1 MAVYDLEQR
10 TRDFAIAVRRKV
22 GELNPSTAN
31 FEDGKQVVRSSGSIG
46 ANYIEANEN
55 LGKKDFLMRLKS
67 ARKEKKEINLLLG
80 ISCLEFGIW
89 NLVLINSCKIKM
101 LRGLH
106 IATACIFCASFLLI
120 QAQDTTVVLP
130 GQLDS
135 LQELI
140 EQSRE
145 DTNKVTLLN
154 EYARLSFYDL
164 EYLSGLSAAKEARS
178 LAAKLKYRNGE
189 LQFFK
194 TISHFHRNTTL
205 GSYFLIISDWQSNEG
220 IPQDAL
226 TGAFSHPIGLYDHD
240 LNRIQKQLFLA
251 LDSFKNT
258 GDEEIMAN
266 LYFAIF
272 DNSGKL
278 GNTDQAGT
286 YWDLTYQAF
295 VELGQ
300 PFPQVL
306 LLFDKI
312 SFLRSID
319 QVDSARQLEIAVINL
334 VDQTE
339 DLKLK
344 GLMFFVIGNHYLFAQ
359 GRFNLA
365 LEYYLKSV
373 DALKEIEGGLLYMQ
387 LVNLLG
393 ATYTWAGN
401 DEKAIFYFEKVLE
414 YYQDHVNQ
422 GKHTPEGLELQ
433 MVWTFTN
440 IADPLVAMNRTREAD
455 EYLELAQPIA
465 EKYKASIPYG
475 RYYQFKALVSN
486 KEGRYD
492 DGLTYNQLALEE
504 FKKLNVSPFLSQV
517 SQAIA
522 RYYQRSGDL
531 TKAIDRGMEA
541 YDYGLSSNR
550 ADNAIEASLLVSEL
564 YEQAGQTQR
573 ANEFLKTHLKLRDE
587 NEALDLAKRFEDAE
601 LKSLLESQNREIATL
616 EKDRI
621 LQEQE
626 RRNQRLWIFS
636 ISGALIS
643 AIILAII
650 LFRNA
655 QSRKKA
661 NTILNRQKDETE
673 RTLNQLKE
681 TQNQLIHSE
690 KMASLGE
697 LTAGIAHEIKNP
709 LNFVNNF
716 SELNTELLDEMVE
729 EIQQGDQEEAFA
741 IVDNLKQNLQKIIEH
756 GRRADGIVKG
766 MLLHSRGSTG
776 DKEPTDI
783 NALCDEYLRL
793 AYHGLRAK
801 DSTFN
806 ASMETDFDENLPK
819 IEIVPQDIGRVLL
832 NLITNAF
839 YVVNEKSKSHE
850 ETDYKPLVTIR
861 TTVNNGSLNI
871 AVLDNG
877 PGIPE
882 EIKDKIFQPFF
893 TTKPTGEGT
902 GLGLSLSY
910 DIVKAHGGTIRVES
924 DTRLGTTFTIL
935 LPMN

>member
-1 MAVYDLEQR
+1 MYH
-10 TRDFAIAVRRKV
+10 
-22 GELNPSTAN
+22 
-31 FEDGKQVVRSSGSIG
+31 
-46 ANYIEANEN
+46 
-55 LGKKDFLMRLKS
+55 
-67 ARKEKKEINLLLG
+67 
-80 ISCLEFGIW
+80 
-89 NLVLINSCKIKM
+89 
-101 LRGLH
+101 GLH
-106 IATACIFCASFLLI
+106 IASVLVICSSFFQI

-135 LQELI
+135 LHQLI
-140 EQSRE
+140 ENSRE
-145 DTNKVTLLN
+145 DTNKIILLN
-154 EYARLSFYDL
+154 EYARLCFYDL
-164 EYLSGLSAAKEARS
+164 DYLSGLLAAKEARS
-178 LAAKLKYRNGE
+178 LAEKVKYRNGE

-194 TISHFHRNTTL
+194 TISYLHRNTTV
-205 GSYFLIISDWQSNEG
+205 GAYYLIISDWQSNEG

-226 TGAFSHPIGLYDHD
+226 TGAFSHPIGLYDHE
-240 LNRIQKQLFLA
+240 LNRIQNQLLLA
-251 LDSFKNT
+251 VDSLEND
-258 GDEEIMAN
+258 GDKEIVAN

-272 DNSGKL
+272 HNSELL
-278 GNTDQAGT
+278 GDADQAT
-286 YWDLTYQAF
+286 DYWDLAYDAF

-300 PFPQVL
+300 PFPRVL
-306 LLFDKI
+306 LLFKKI
-312 SFLRSID
+312 GFFRFINN
-319 QVDSARQLEIAVINL
+319 VDSARQLEIEAINL

-393 ATYTWAGN
+393 ATYTWSGN

-422 GKHTPEGLELQ
+422 GKHSPEGLELQ
-433 MVWTFTN
+433 MVWTYTN
-440 IADPLVAMNRTREAD
+440 IADPLIAMNRTREAD

-465 EKYKASIPYG
+465 KKYNASIPYG
-475 RYYQFKALVSN
+475 RYYQFKAQVSN

-492 DGLTYNQLALEE
+492 DGLAYNQLALEE

-517 SQAIA
+517 SQDIA

-531 TKAIDRGMEA
+531 TRALDYGMEA
-541 YDYGLSSNR
+541 YEYGLSSNR

-616 EKDRI
+616 EKDRL

-650 LFRNA
+650 LFRNV
-655 QSRKKA
+655 QSRKKV
-661 NTILNRQKDETE
+661 NSILNQQKDEIE

-709 LNFVNNF
+709 LI
-716 SELNTELLDEMVE
+716 L
-729 EIQQGDQEEAFA
+729 
-741 IVDNLKQNLQKIIEH
+741 
-756 GRRADGIVKG
+756 
-766 MLLHSRGSTG
+766 ST
-776 DKEPTDI
+776 I
-783 NALCDEYLRL
+783 
-793 AYHGLRAK
+793 
-801 DSTFN
+801 
-806 ASMETDFDENLPK
+806 
-819 IEIVPQDIGRVLL
+819 
-832 NLITNAF
+832 
-839 YVVNEKSKSHE
+839 
-850 ETDYKPLVTIR
+850 
-861 TTVNNGSLNI
+861 SLN
-871 AVLDNG
+871 
-877 PGIPE
+877 
-882 EIKDKIFQPFF
+882 
-893 TTKPTGEGT
+893 
-902 GLGLSLSY
+902 
-910 DIVKAHGGTIRVES
+910 
-924 DTRLGTTFTIL
+924 
-935 LPMN
+935 

>member
-1 MAVYDLEQR
+1 
-10 TRDFAIAVRRKV
+10 
-22 GELNPSTAN
+22 
-31 FEDGKQVVRSSGSIG
+31 
-46 ANYIEANEN
+46 
-55 LGKKDFLMRLKS
+55 MRLKT
-67 ARKEKKEINLLLG
+67 ARKEEGKNQSSPDFGAWILVLGTWCSVLENLVLG
-80 ISCLEFGIW
+80 ISCLVFGFWCLVFGFWCLVFGFW
-89 NLVLINSCKIKM
+89 NLVLFNSGKTIMCH
-101 LRGLH
+101 GLH
-106 IATACIFCASFLLI
+106 IASILIICSSFFQI

-130 GQLDS
+130 DQLDS
-135 LQELI
+135 LHQLI
-140 EQSRE
+140 ENGRE
-145 DTNKVTLLN
+145 DTNQIILLN
-154 EYARLSFYDL
+154 EYARLCFYNLD
-164 EYLSGLSAAKEARS
+164 YLSGLLAASEART
-178 LAAKLKYRNGE
+178 LAEKLRYRNGE
-189 LQFFK
+189 LHFFK
-194 TISHFHRNTTL
+194 TISHLHRNTTL
-205 GSYFLIISDWQSNEG
+205 GAYYLIISDWHSNEG

-240 LNRIQKQLFLA
+240 LNRIQNQLLLA
-251 LDSFKNT
+251 LDSLENE
-258 GDEEIMAN
+258 GDKEIIAN

-272 DNSGKL
+272 HNSELL
-278 GNTDQAGT
+278 GDTDQAAD
-286 YWDLTYQAF
+286 YWDLAYDAI

-300 PFPQVL
+300 PFPRVL
-306 LLFDKI
+306 LLFKKI
-312 SFLRSID
+312 GFLRFINN
-319 QVDSARQLEIAVINL
+319 VDSARQLEIEAINL

-393 ATYTWAGN
+393 ATYTWSGN

-422 GKHTPEGLELQ
+422 GKHSPEGLELQ
-433 MVWTFTN
+433 MVWTYTN
-440 IADPLVAMNRTREAD
+440 IADPLVAKNRTREAD

-465 EKYKASIPYG
+465 KKYNASIPYG
-475 RYYQFKALVSN
+475 RYYQFKAQVFN

-492 DGLTYNQLALEE
+492 DGLAYNQLALEE
-504 FKKLNVSPFLSQV
+504 FKKQNVSPFLSQV
-517 SQAIA
+517 SQDIA

-531 TKAIDRGMEA
+531 TRALDYALEA
-541 YDYGLSSNR
+541 YEYGLSSNR
-550 ADNAIEASLLVSEL
+550 ADNAIEASFLVSEL

-587 NEALDLAKRFEDAE
+587 NEALDLTKRFEDAE

-616 EKDRI
+616 EKDRL

-643 AIILAII
+643 AIILALI

-661 NTILNRQKDETE
+661 NSILNEQKDEIE

-716 SELNTELLDEMVE
+716 SELNAELLDEMVE
-729 EIQQGDQEEAFA
+729 EIRQGDQEEAFA
-741 IVDNLKQNLQKIIEH
+741 IVDNLKQNLQKILLH
-756 GRRADGIVKG
+756 GKRADGIVKG

-776 DKEPTDI
+776 DKELTDI

-806 ASMETDFDENLPK
+806 SGMETDFDENLPK

-839 YVVNEKSKSHE
+839 YVVHEKGMSHE

-877 PGIPE
+877 KGIPE

-924 DTRLGTTFTIL
+924 DTGMGTTFTIL